1 MVSPAEFIGRRV
13 GRFTIT
19 SHLASGGMA
28 ELFIAR
34 QEAAGGFEKDLVL
47 KMLQEKYAQN
57 PRVLGMFLDEARL
70 AAKLN
75 HQNIVHVYD
84 VNEADGVRYIAMEYI
99 HGETVTDIVRRA
111 IARGGFLPLEHAVQ
125 IVADAAAGLAYAHER
140 RDAEGRAARI
150 IHRDVSPSNILVTYE
165 GVTKIVDF
173 GIARVQD
180 QVREES
186 GMRPGKVSYMSP
198 EQVRGEPV
206 DQRSDIFSL
215 GVLLYE
221 ITVGRRLFRGPPA
234 EVMKKICDAQIPPP
248 TYVRRQYPPALE
260 LVVMKALEKRPAHRH
275 QSAAELQH
283 ELQEF
288 LEEAGLKSGSRRL
301 AGYMK
306 ELFAPEAPGASSGDA
321 APQSAATGVG
331 EGSPDGVR
339 ARSTA
344 DDELEELDFDRRAPL
359 VTRVRPRPEN
369 RADVNVDLNADVA
382 GATGRMATRHAEPPP
397 KANGLHSTGQ
407 GDVPAAPPAPAGAS
421 GAPRAGEP
429 ETAQAPDTGAA
440 AGRLSSSFTSVAAV
454 LAASAEPLEIPFAEA
469 GPANREAGA
478 RATGSDLLDRPTEKD
493 VSTSDGVHE
502 VESTA
507 SGRLPIWVVLLV
519 LVATGIVVFL
529 GTRW

>member
-1 MVSPAEFIGRRV
+1 MVSPADFIGRRV

-28 ELFIAR
+28 ELFVAR

-57 PRVLGMFLDEARL
+57 PRVLAMFLDEARL

-111 IARGGFLPLEHAVQ
+111 IAGGGFLPLEHAVQ
-125 IVADAAAGLAYAHER
+125 IVADTAAGLAYAHER

-198 EQVRGEPV
+198 EQARSEPV

-215 GVLLYE
+215 GILLYE

-234 EVMKKICDAQIPPP
+234 EVLKKICESQVPPP

-260 LVVMKALEKRPAHRH
+260 LIVMKALEKRPSHRH

-288 LEEAGLKSGSRRL
+288 LDGAGLKSGSRRL
-301 AGYMK
+301 AQYMK
-306 ELFAPEAPGASSGDA
+306 ELFGVVDPRARGAAGSNGTPAVLGGAGAPG
-321 APQSAATGVG
+321 P
-331 EGSPDGVR
+331 
-339 ARSTA
+339 RSTA

-359 VTRVRPRPEN
+359 VMRVVPRPDPVDDPSAQGSLGTPL
-369 RADVNVDLNADVA
+369 RA
-382 GATGRMATRHAEPPP
+382 
-397 KANGLHSTGQ
+397 
-407 GDVPAAPPAPAGAS
+407 PAALAPA
-421 GAPRAGEP
+421 
-429 ETAQAPDTGAA
+429 AA
-440 AGRLSSSFTSVAAV
+440 APLDPAA
-454 LAASAEPLEIPFAEA
+454 AETEPRDPEEPV
-469 GPANREAGA
+469 AGA
-478 RATGSDLLDRPTEKD
+478 RADDDSGAIATPEALTPE
-493 VSTSDGVHE
+493 E
-502 VESTA
+502 AAAA
-507 SGRLPIWVVLLV
+507 SGRLSIWVVLLV
-519 LVATGIVVFL
+519 LLATGIVVFL

>member
-1 MVSPAEFIGRRV
+1 MVSPADFIGRRV

-111 IARGGFLPLEHAVQ
+111 IAGGGFLPLEHAVQ

-198 EQVRGEPV
+198 EQARSEPV

-215 GVLLYE
+215 GILLYE

-234 EVMKKICDAQIPPP
+234 EVLKKICESQVPPP

-260 LVVMKALEKRPAHRH
+260 LIVMKALEKRPAHRH

-288 LEEAGLKSGSRRL
+288 LEGAGLKSGSRRL
-301 AGYMK
+301 AQYMK
-306 ELFAPEAPGASSGDA
+306 ELFGVVEPRARGAAGSNGTLAVLGGPGGVASAPG
-321 APQSAATGVG
+321 
-331 EGSPDGVR
+331 

-359 VTRVRPRPEN
+359 VMRVVPRLEP
-369 RADVNVDLNADVA
+369 VDDHPAQGSLDQ
-382 GATGRMATRHAEPPP
+382 PPP
-397 KANGLHSTGQ
+397 QAAAT
-407 GDVPAAPPAPAGAS
+407 PAAWPLDPPVAEIETRAS
-421 GAPRAGEP
+421 EP
-429 ETAQAPDTGAA
+429 
-440 AGRLSSSFTSVAAV
+440 V
-454 LAASAEPLEIPFAEA
+454 
-469 GPANREAGA
+469 AGA
-478 RATGSDLLDRPTEKD
+478 RASD
-493 VSTSDGVHE
+493 
-502 VESTA
+502 ESGAIVTPEALTPEEAAAA
-507 SGRLPIWVVLLV
+507 SGRLSIWVVLLV
-519 LVATGIVVFL
+519 LLATGIVVFL

>member
-1 MVSPAEFIGRRV
+1 MVSPADFIGRRV

-28 ELFIAR
+28 ELFVAR

-57 PRVLGMFLDEARL
+57 PRVLAMFLDEARL

-111 IARGGFLPLEHAVQ
+111 IAAGGFLPLEHAVQ
-125 IVADAAAGLAYAHER
+125 IVADTAAGLAYAHER

-198 EQVRGEPV
+198 EQARSEPV

-215 GVLLYE
+215 GILLYE

-234 EVMKKICDAQIPPP
+234 EVLKKICESQVPPP

-260 LVVMKALEKRPAHRH
+260 LIVMKALEKRPAHRH

-288 LEEAGLKSGSRRL
+288 LDGAGLKSGSRRL
-301 AGYMK
+301 AQYMK
-306 ELFAPEAPGASSGDA
+306 ELFGVVDPRARGAAGSNGAPAVLGGASA
-321 APQSAATGVG
+321 AGP
-331 EGSPDGVR
+331 
-339 ARSTA
+339 RSTA

-359 VTRVRPRPEN
+359 VMRVVPRPEPVDDPSAQGSLGPPL
-369 RADVNVDLNADVA
+369 RA
-382 GATGRMATRHAEPPP
+382 
-397 KANGLHSTGQ
+397 
-407 GDVPAAPPAPAGAS
+407 AAAPAPA
-421 GAPRAGEP
+421 
-429 ETAQAPDTGAA
+429 AA
-440 AGRLSSSFTSVAAV
+440 APLDPAA
-454 LAASAEPLEIPFAEA
+454 APAETETRDSEEPV
-469 GPANREAGA
+469 AGA
-478 RATGSDLLDRPTEKD
+478 RADDDPGAIATPEALTPEEAA
-493 VSTSDGVHE
+493 V
-502 VESTA
+502 A
-507 SGRLPIWVVLLV
+507 SGRLSIWVVLLV
-519 LVATGIVVFL
+519 LLATGIVVFL